1 MAVLTSAARSSPL
14 HSLAWFRARHPQ
26 WWVYAVAGCAWVAL
40 VLMSVA
46 PKADVAATGHHMHS
60 GLAMPVTSESFVAS
74 WSGAW
79 SHWVLMVAAMMLPV
93 VAPQV
98 RTVALRSVWTR
109 RQRSATAFVL
119 GYAAVWVVA
128 GAALLALLV
137 ALDAHPLGAGWLV
150 GILLVAAVW
159 QVSKP
164 RKRVLRRC
172 ASLRLLAANGRP
184 ADLNCARVGVRSG
197 VRCLATCG
205 PLMLAMVATHSLLLM
220 AALLAVMLTERS
232 RGPDPLRRVGRP
244 LEAWVLVGFALVAG
258 LVAVQ

>member
-1 MAVLTSAARSSPL
+1 
-14 HSLAWFRARHPQ
+14 
-26 WWVYAVAGCAWVAL
+26 
-40 VLMSVA
+40 
-46 PKADVAATGHHMHS
+46 MHS
-60 GLAMPVTSESFVAS
+60 GVTTPAGPESFAAS

-128 GAALLALLV
+128 GAALLAPLV
-137 ALDAHPLGAGWLV
+137 ALAVHPLGMGWLV

-172 ASLRLLAANGRP
+172 ASLRLVAATGWL

-205 PLMLAMVATHSLLLM
+205 PLMLAMAATHSLLLM

-244 LEAWVLVGFALVAG
+244 LEAWALVGFALVAG
-258 LVAVQ
+258 LAAVQ

>member
-1 MAVLTSAARSSPL
+1 
-14 HSLAWFRARHPQ
+14 
-26 WWVYAVAGCAWVAL
+26 
-40 VLMSVA
+40 
-46 PKADVAATGHHMHS
+46 
-60 GLAMPVTSESFVAS
+60 
-74 WSGAW
+74 
-79 SHWVLMVAAMMLPV
+79 MMLPV

-98 RTVALRSVWTR
+98 RMVALRSVWTR
-109 RQRSATAFVL
+109 RQRSAAAFVL

-137 ALDAHPLGAGWLV
+137 SLDAHPLGAGWLV

-172 ASLRLLAANGRP
+172 ASLRLAAATGRP

-205 PLMLAMVATHSLLLM
+205 PLMLAMAASHNLLLM
-220 AALLAVMLTERS
+220 AALLAVMLSERS
-232 RGPDPLRRVGRP
+232 RGPDPLRRAGRP
-244 LEAWVLVGFALVAG
+244 LEAWVLAGLALVAG